1 MQLMKMD
8 GTRPGQG
15 AGAPR
20 RSSAR
25 PVEPRRPE
33 RRRRPQRT
41 AGDLDVRWAHGPL
54 GDILREA
61 AGRYVLGP
69 LMSLY
74 ARRQVF
80 GRERV
85 EGIRGRVVI
94 VANHVSHMDTPALL
108 RALPREWRKR
118 TVVAAAVDY
127 FYRSRA
133 KALFVSL
140 LFNTVPIER
149 RRDSRSLAHIDELL
163 EQGSSLILYPEGTRS
178 RRGAPG
184 RLRPGAAVIAARHG
198 ALLVPVRI
206 RGTHDAMPPGTPW
219 MRRRSRNPLSRH
231 PVTIEFGEPIAPSAE
246 DTDAAMAQV
255 AAFFEQ
261 QPA

>member
-1 MQLMKMD
+1 MQLLKMD
-8 GTRPGQG
+8 GQPSGKR
-15 AGAPR
+15 AMSAERAP
-20 RSSAR
+20 A
-25 PVEPRRPE
+25 P
-33 RRRRPQRT
+33 
-41 AGDLDVRWAHGPL
+41 LDVSWTHGPL
-54 GDILREA
+54 GDLVREA

-80 GRERV
+80 GRERL
-85 EGIRGRVVI
+85 EGVRGRVVI

-108 RALPREWRKR
+108 RALPREWRRR

-127 FYRSRA
+127 FYRSRWRA
-133 KALFVSL
+133 MFVSL

-149 RRDSRSLAHIDELL
+149 RRGSRSLAHIDRLL
-163 EQGSSLILYPEGTRS
+163 ERGSCLILYPEGTRS

-184 RLRPGAAVIAARHG
+184 RLRPGAAIIAARHD

-219 MRRRSRNPLSRH
+219 MRRRSRNPLSARH
-231 PVTIEFGEPIAPSAE
+231 PVTIEFGEPIAPTAE
-246 DTDAAMAQV
+246 DTDEVMARV